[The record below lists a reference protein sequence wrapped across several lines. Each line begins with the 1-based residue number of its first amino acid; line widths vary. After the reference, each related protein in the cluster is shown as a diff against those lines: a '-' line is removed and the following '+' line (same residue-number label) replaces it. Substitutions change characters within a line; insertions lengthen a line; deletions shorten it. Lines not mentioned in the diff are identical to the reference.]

1 MMSKAEI
8 LSELPKLTADELA
21 EIQAKLDE
29 LAGETWLDGGE
40 LTPDERTALDVT
52 LAAYHRD
59 PNSGSSWQEVRAR
72 IEAKLRQ

>member
-21 EIQAKLDE
+21 GEAWLDGDE
-29 LAGETWLDGGE
+29 LA
-40 LTPDERTALDVT
+40 PDERTALDVT